1 MIEAVEWVT
10 FDGRVPITQPLS
22 GHLEMGGGV
31 TRMASA
37 SR

>member
-22 GHLEMGGGV
+22 GHLEMGG
-31 TRMASA
+31 A
-37 SR
+37 